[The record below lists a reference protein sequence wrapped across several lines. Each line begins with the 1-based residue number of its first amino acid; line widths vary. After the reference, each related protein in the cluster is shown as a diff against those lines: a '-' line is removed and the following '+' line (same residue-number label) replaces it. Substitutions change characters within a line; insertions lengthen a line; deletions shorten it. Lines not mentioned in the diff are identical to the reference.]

1 MDYNHDTIK
10 SIVTH
15 DVYFKGYIASG
26 VKQAQFSRAQI
37 DGIQKFFQQ
46 DNYKGIRNV
55 VHVRDWLVK
64 ANDIVEMFARLK
76 EYHATFKEAGTPI
89 EKADKNLK
97 KLASQRA
104 ADIAD
109 ITENFGRSGILE
121 KSLNRGTV
129 PFFNPVMQG
138 VSKVY
143 RMGEDATANGIKG
156 WVALSTTKKEP
167 LQVLF
172 SSVCY

>member
-1 MDYNHDTIK
+1 MLSNRQ
-10 SIVTH
+10 S
-15 DVYFKGYIASG
+15 A
-26 VKQAQFSRAQI
+26 
-37 DGIQKFFQQ
+37 
-46 DNYKGIRNV
+46 
-55 VHVRDWLVK
+55 
-64 ANDIVEMFARLK
+64 
-76 EYHATFKEAGTPI
+76 
-89 EKADKNLK
+89 
-97 KLASQRA
+97 
-104 ADIAD
+104 AD

-172 SSVCY
+172 SSVCVIECVEAMKASR

>member
-1 MDYNHDTIK
+1 
-10 SIVTH
+10 
-15 DVYFKGYIASG
+15 
-26 VKQAQFSRAQI
+26 
-37 DGIQKFFQQ
+37 
-46 DNYKGIRNV
+46 
-55 VHVRDWLVK
+55 
-64 ANDIVEMFARLK
+64 MFVRLK

-138 VSKVY
+138 VSKV
-143 RMGEDATANGIKG
+143 
-156 WVALSTTKKEP
+156 
-167 LQVLF
+167 
-172 SSVCY
+172 